1 MMNRKAFVYALIA
14 FFAVVIIALCV
25 IYSAYGEEVDG
36 YYVLCRPGS
45 VVNVRNRPKADAY
58 VVGWVEFGRFVHTDG
73 KTRNGFVHVT
83 DLAAEETEGWIYA
96 GFLVEEKP
104 RNEEYKAEVWGGRV
118 IARSC
123 VNGKR
128 LKTLREGQTVTVY
141 AQTNRWAV
149 TNRGYIMCDWLRGVD

>member
-1 MMNRKAFVYALIA
+1 MNRKIFFVAFAL
-14 FFAVVIIALCV
+14 FSVFVIVALCL
-25 IYSAYGEEVDG
+25 ISGAYGEEKEG

-45 VVNVRNRPKADAY
+45 AVNVRNKPKKDAF

-73 KTRNGFVHVT
+73 KERNGFVHVI
-83 DLAAEETEGWIYA
+83 DLAAETTEGWIYA
-96 GFLVEEKP
+96 GFLVDEQPRKEK
-104 RNEEYKAEVWGGRV
+104 YKAEVWGGRV

-149 TNRGYIMCDWLRGVD
+149 TNRGYIMCDWLRGVE